1 MTDETVVTAERAPA
15 DDSVMREL
23 ISTELPG
30 IVDDVLAQ
38 PKIQRSCDEL
48 KLEPAELRDRL
59 LADPDALLSPTNA
72 EISAYRD
79 ARHALGEFAPVSVR
93 RGTTWVSGYRAL
105 FEFGLLLAG
114 PAMVLGTAALVAV
127 IYGGVISLVAKIGLT
142 LAVALS
148 VSGISLVLTVEGAL
162 ILGFDDQLPRP
173 RPLGTRSARWAAHGV
188 AFFAVVGTTVFLW
201 SSLVRH
207 VTLPGTVLA
216 VVLAALVF
224 GLTAIATSTDLR
236 DGSVSAAQTFGVVQ
250 AGLQAGAE
258 LALDAWR
265 KAARLCVEPA
275 ANRLIS
281 SLAAPS
287 YDVLL
292 TCRDDT
298 GLGLMASTDLAVE
311 TAATQRFQ
319 RVLGGMRAGAVGVAG
334 PRGVGKTTLLEAHR
348 EGRLLPAGREHLLIR
363 VDAPIGYEGRDFAL
377 HIYATVCQAVIGY
390 KSATRSARR
399 RIFSR
404 RTKEEKAWLDLV
416 ACARKRLEDI
426 RYLQTRTTGW
436 SGKLTMPMVS
446 ADAQAT
452 RSMAKA
458 RQPLTYPEIISELRD
473 FLTDTADVLGSVN
486 PNAAAT
492 PLVVAIDELDKIAS
506 AEHAHRFVN
515 EVKALFGVPG
525 CHFVLSVS
533 EDALISFERRGF
545 AVRDAFDS
553 SFDEIIRMDQLT
565 LAESRK
571 LLSSRL
577 IGLAEPFVCLCHCFS
592 GGLPRDLIRVARAMM
607 DVPHTTPSPDLAQVC
622 SVLTGTAIE
631 QAARLAQ
638 RAMAPLGHVTS
649 VVELIRLAD
658 GPRLSR
664 QPPGEL
670 LATVARLAVTS
681 EVAEPVGVVRLDLA
695 TFLYFALT
703 LREVFNNDLT
713 KDQIIEASEGV
724 AAGSFETLA
733 RARHTFGDNVMQAWL
748 LVEQFREA
756 WGLAV
761 VKL

>member
-1 MTDETVVTAERAPA
+1 MTEQTAVMAERAPA
-15 DDSVMREL
+15 DDTVMRRL
-23 ISTELPG
+23 ISIELPR
-30 IVDDVLAQ
+30 IVDEVLAQ
-38 PKIQRSCDEL
+38 PKILQSCDEL
-48 KLEPAELRDRL
+48 KLDPAHLRGGL
-59 LADPDALLSPTNA
+59 LAEPDVLLSPTNA

-79 ARHALGEFAPVSVR
+79 ARRALGEVGSVDSR
-93 RGTTWVSGYRAL
+93 RGTTWASGSRAL
-105 FEFGLLLAG
+105 FEFVLLLAG
-114 PAMVLGTAALVAV
+114 PAAVLGAAALLAG
-127 IYGGVISLVAKIGLT
+127 IYGGGNSLLAEIGLT
-142 LAVALS
+142 LAITLGAS
-148 VSGISLVLTVEGAL
+148 VIIFVVSIAGLLTL
-162 ILGFDDQLPRP
+162 DQKARSAQPGW
-173 RPLGTRSARWAAHGV
+173 LGTRSACRVARWAA
-188 AFFAVVGTTVFLW
+188 FVVTVGATVFLW
-201 SSLVRH
+201 PALVRH
-207 VTLPGTVLA
+207 VTLPGTIVA
-216 VVLAALVF
+216 AVLAALAF
-224 GLTAIATSTDLR
+224 GFAMIIAAVEPSTGNKAPAL
-236 DGSVSAAQTFGVVQ
+236 SVGAVQ
-250 AGLQAGAE
+250 ARLRAE
-258 LALDAWR
+258 AAVALREWR
-265 KAARLCVEPA
+265 KAARLAVEPA
-275 ANRLIS
+275 VNRLIS
-281 SLAAPS
+281 RLAAPS

-292 TCRDDT
+292 TVRDDT
-298 GLGLMASTDLAVE
+298 GLGLMTSTDLAVE
-311 TAATQRFQ
+311 TAATERFQ
-319 RVLGGMRAGAVGVAG
+319 RVLGVMRAGAIGVAG

-377 HIYATVCQAVIGY
+377 HVYAAVCQAVIDY
-390 KSATRSARR
+390 KSVAKRWF
-399 RIFSR
+399 FSR
-404 RTKEEKAWLDLV
+404 RTKAEKVWLTLV
-416 ACARKRLEDI
+416 ASAGRRLEGI

-436 SGKLTMPMVS
+436 SGKLTLPLVS
-446 ADAQAT
+446 GDAQAT
-452 RSMAKA
+452 RSTAKA
-458 RQPLTYPEIISELRD
+458 RQPLTYPEIISELRE
-473 FLTDTADVLGSVN
+473 FLAATAAVLGSVN

-515 EVKALFGVPG
+515 ELKALFGVPG

-553 SFDEIIRMDQLT
+553 AFDEIIRVDQLT

-607 DVPHTTPSPDLAQVC
+607 DIAHTSPSPDLAQV
-622 SVLTGTAIE
+622 SSALTRTAIE

-638 RAMAPLGHVTS
+638 RELAPQGHVTS

-664 QPPGEL
+664 QSPGEL
-670 LATVARLAVTS
+670 LATVARLAVTT
-681 EVAEPVGVVRLDLA
+681 EAAEPVGVVRLDLA

-703 LREVFNNDLT
+703 VREVFTNDLT
-713 KDQIIEASEGV
+713 KDQIIEASQGT

-733 RARHTFGDNVMQAWL
+733 RARQAFGDNVMQAWL

-756 WGLAV
+756 WGLPV